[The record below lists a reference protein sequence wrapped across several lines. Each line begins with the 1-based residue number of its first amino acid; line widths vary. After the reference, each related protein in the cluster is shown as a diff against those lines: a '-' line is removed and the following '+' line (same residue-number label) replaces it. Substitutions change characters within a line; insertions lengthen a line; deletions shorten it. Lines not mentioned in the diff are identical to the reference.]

1 MKKLYQDDGAP
12 DEVKVSCPV
21 RSGGKAGGIMFGL
34 SAKHI
39 SKRLPIA
46 IHGSE
51 NGDRG
56 VPSAL
61 SAAEDRTR
69 SAHR

>member
-1 MKKLYQDDGAP
+1 M
-12 DEVKVSCPV
+12 KVSCPV
-21 RSGGKAGGIMFGL
+21 RSGGKAGGNVL
-34 SAKHI
+34 SLRAEYI
-39 SKRLPIA
+39 PKRLPIA

-51 NGDRG
+51 NGDRS